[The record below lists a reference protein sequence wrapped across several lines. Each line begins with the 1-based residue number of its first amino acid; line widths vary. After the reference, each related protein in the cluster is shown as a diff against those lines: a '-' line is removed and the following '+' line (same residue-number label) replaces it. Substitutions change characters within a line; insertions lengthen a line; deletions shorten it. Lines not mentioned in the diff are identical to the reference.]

1 MMRNLFGLL
10 FLVIVFGACQNPQK
24 TETET
29 ISYLKIQGE
38 TMGTTYS
45 LTYSSAINYKSA
57 IDSLLIDINSQVN
70 TYDSTSLISKFN
82 REESLELGWELAPHF
97 KLNYLTAA
105 GIYKTTDGYFDPT
118 VMPLVYYWGFGKRK
132 IAVEQSDEA
141 KIKRLLATT
150 GFDKTRMGE
159 SKNGN
164 TYIYKTNSPETQLD
178 FSAIA
183 KGYGVDAVAKLL
195 RDKGIENYLV
205 EIGGETVTKGKNPY
219 GKIWTLGINTPE
231 EDTNPNTDFKALI
244 QLADKAIATSGNYR
258 NYYEVDGKKYAHSIN
273 PKTGYPEMSNLL
285 SASVVMDSCM
295 IADAYA
301 TAFMVMGLEKAWKLA
316 NEQES
321 IEAYFIYDDN
331 GEMKVK
337 ATDGFQKLIVQ
348 EN

>member
-1 MMRNLFGLL
+1 MMRNLFGVL
-10 FLVIVFGACQNPQK
+10 FLVIVFAACQNPQK
-24 TETET
+24 TEVET
-29 ISYLKIQGE
+29 IPYLKIQGE

-45 LTYSSAINYKSA
+45 LTYSSAVNYQSA

-82 REESLELGWELAPHF
+82 REESLEIDGELAPHF
-97 KLNYLTAA
+97 KLNYSTA
-105 GIYKTTDGYFDPT
+105 GDIYKITGGYFDPT

-141 KIKRLLATT
+141 KIKQLLATT
-150 GFDKTRMGE
+150 GFDKTKME
-159 SKNGN
+159 VSKNG
-164 TYIYKTNSPETQLD
+164 TIYIYKVNSPETQLD

-195 RDKGIENYLV
+195 RDRDIENYLV
-205 EIGGETVTKGKNPY
+205 EIGGETITKGKNPY
-219 GKIWTLGINTPE
+219 GTTWTLGINTPV
-231 EDTNPNTDFKALI
+231 EDTNPNADFKALI
-244 QLADKAIATSGNYR
+244 QLEDKAIATSGNYR

-273 PKTGYPEMSNLL
+273 PKTGYPEMSHLL
-285 SASVVMDSCM
+285 SASVIMDSCM
-295 IADAYA
+295 TADAYA
-301 TAFMVMGLEKAWKLA
+301 TAFMVMGLDKAWKLV